1 MTIPYKNLKLEAD
14 KGVKTFNF
22 NGIDIEVKNHLS
34 FEDKFDLIYDSLQK
48 SNEEGLINELAL
60 DMYFHLFLVY
70 LYTNIDFSAEKGNEA
85 LVYDELCGSGFM
97 ERFLAELDEDEYTDL
112 LNKLNEIKENIMK
125 YQNTA
130 AAVLRKAITELPK
143 NAEKAADVIKNLDTD
158 KFSYLQEIAKKV

>member
-1 MTIPYKNLKLEAD
+1 MIIPYKNLKLEAD
-14 KGVKTFNF
+14 KSVKTFNF
-22 NGIDIEVKNHLS
+22 NGIDIEIKKHLS

-70 LYTNIDFSAEKGNEA
+70 LYTNIDFSEEKGNEA

-97 ERFLAELDEDEYTDL
+97 ERFLVELDEDEYTDL
-112 LNKLNEIKENIMK
+112 LSKLNEIKENIMK